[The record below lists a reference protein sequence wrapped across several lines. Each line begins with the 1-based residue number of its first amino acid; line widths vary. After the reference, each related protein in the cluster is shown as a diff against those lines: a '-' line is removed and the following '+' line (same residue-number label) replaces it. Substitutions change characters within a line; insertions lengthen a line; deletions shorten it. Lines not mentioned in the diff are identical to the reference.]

1 MRMNIKHFSL
11 IFSVVGILLLYFV
24 SVLSQP
30 IQIGL
35 NELPEYEG
43 KQVIVEG
50 FVIDYYVTSYGS
62 QIIKIKDNRTG
73 QEGIHQAIIFVEGKI
88 TLEYGDKIQAT
99 GKVQKYKDEWEI
111 VVSSQSLIQM
121 LQKWQNI
128 SFPLW
133 QLAENPEAYIGTNV
147 NVTGCIDKLYS
158 TYFYLADL
166 EKQQSILVLCKS
178 SSIHNF
184 SVGDG
189 VCVAAKFVY
198 DENNFQ
204 YHLEITE
211 GTHGISIMDEG

>member
-1 MRMNIKHFSL
+1 MNIKHFSL

-24 SVLSQP
+24 SMLSQP

-62 QIIKIKDNRTG
+62 QIIKIKDNSTG
-73 QEGIHQAIIFVEGKI
+73 QEGTHQATIFVEGKI

-111 VVSSQSLIQM
+111 VVGSQSLIQL

-133 QLAENPEAYIGTNV
+133 QLAENPEAYVGTNV
-147 NVTGCIDKLYS
+147 NVTGRIDKLYG

-178 SSIHNF
+178 SFIHNF
-184 SVGDG
+184 SVGDR

-204 YHLEITE
+204 YHLGITE
-211 GTHGISIMDEG
+211 GTHSVSIMGEG